1 MPLSFE
7 QQIKRI
13 IDNREGVT
21 REIFAASAIQVAEKV
36 ITRTPVDE
44 GRARINWNPSINRYD
59 DSTTEEKPGEAAATS
74 RATSRATAEASK
86 LQLGDTFTLVNGL
99 PYIRKLEYG
108 GYGSGP
114 KTTGGFSRQA
124 PRGMVRITVDEFNAA
139 LREVIRRV
147 S

>member
-1 MPLSFE
+1 MALSFE

-36 ITRTPVDE
+36 ITRTPVDT
-44 GRARINWNPSINRYD
+44 GRARGNWNASIDRYD
-59 DSTTEEKPGEAAATS
+59 GSTSDSRTAQQAQADTRQRAAQL
-74 RATSRATAEASK
+74 K
-86 LQLGDTFTLVNGL
+86 LGDTFTLVNGL
-99 PYIRKLEYG
+99 PYIRRLEYG
-108 GYGSGP
+108 Y
-114 KTTGGFSRQA
+114 SRQA
-124 PRGMVRITVDEFNAA
+124 PRGMVRITADEFNAA

>member
-36 ITRTPVDE
+36 ITRTPVDT
-44 GRARINWNPSINRYD
+44 GRARGNWNASIDRYD
-59 DSTTEEKPGEAAATS
+59 ESTSDSRTAQQAQADTRQ
-74 RATSRATAEASK
+74 RASQ

-99 PYIRKLEYG
+99 PYIRRLEYG
-108 GYGSGP
+108 YS
-114 KTTGGFSRQA
+114 KQA
-124 PRGMVRITVDEFNAA
+124 PRGIVRITVDEFNAA